1 VQIPEVEHLSPPSP
15 EVLLRFVIA
24 ITIHTNPFVN
34 EFATVSLRGA
44 TCFPK
49 ISFCNA
55 DCDIGVRDITVR

>member
-1 VQIPEVEHLSPPSP
+1 
-15 EVLLRFVIA
+15 VIA